1 MEDYG
6 SIVIQ
11 PAGQALDQSYKLDHP
26 VFTLRAM
33 PVREQ
38 YRKANKKIM
47 EIKHPE
53 LIDKKE
59 KTQSVSNMLISNKGT
74 SLDM

>member
-1 MEDYG
+1 
-6 SIVIQ
+6 
-11 PAGQALDQSYKLDHP
+11 
-26 VFTLRAM
+26 M